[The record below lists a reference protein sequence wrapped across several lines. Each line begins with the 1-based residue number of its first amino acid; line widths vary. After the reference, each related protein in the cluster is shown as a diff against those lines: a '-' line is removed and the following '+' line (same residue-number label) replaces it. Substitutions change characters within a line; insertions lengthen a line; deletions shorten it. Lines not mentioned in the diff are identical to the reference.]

1 VLVLLICNGIG
12 GVLMKK
18 FNIIRVRKFLEI
30 ALLTKAFAIAAPKP
44 VALIPIGPQGCGKT
58 SLGLYLSRK
67 IRSFEIIS
75 QDEIRKSLF
84 LQMYPEENGVGFEK
98 IYEALRPKEPEIR
111 RKAIEALKS
120 STKEVVYVDR
130 MNLTSASRSDFIIP
144 ERFTVAIYFDLP
156 LDEILRRHK
165 NRPDKVLAIPDHI
178 VISCFNMAEFPKRDE
193 FDARV
198 ILSPIS
204 IRREES
210 GHRKDK
216 GNLSNE

>member
-1 VLVLLICNGIG
+1 VLVFLECNGIG
-12 GVLMKK
+12 GVSMKK
-18 FNIIRVRKFLEI
+18 FNIITVRIFLEI

-67 IRSFEIIS
+67 IRSFEMIS

-84 LQMYPEENGVGFEK
+84 FQMYPEEKDVGFER
-98 IYEALRPKEPEIR
+98 IYDVLRPKEPEIR
-111 RKAIEALKS
+111 RKAIEALMS

-130 MNLTSASRSDFIIP
+130 MNLTPASRADFVIP
-144 ERFTVAIYFDLP
+144 QRFNVAIYFDLP

-165 NRPDKVLAIPDHI
+165 NRADKVLAIPDHI
-178 VISCFNMAEFPKRDE
+178 VISCFNKAEFPNRDE

-198 ILSPIS
+198 ILRPIMTTKKED
-204 IRREES
+204 RPKGE
-210 GHRKDK
+210 K

>member
-1 VLVLLICNGIG
+1 
-12 GVLMKK
+12 MKK

-30 ALLTKAFAIAAPKP
+30 ALLTKAFVIAAPKP

-67 IRSFEIIS
+67 IRSFEMIS

-84 LQMYPEENGVGFEK
+84 LQMYPEENGVGFER

-130 MNLTSASRSDFIIP
+130 MNLTPASRSDFIIP
-144 ERFTVAIYFDLP
+144 ERFNVAIYFDLS

-178 VISCFNMAEFPKRDE
+178 VISCFNMAEFPKMDE

-198 ILSPIS
+198 ILSPIR
-204 IRREES
+204 ITI
-210 GHRKDK
+210 
-216 GNLSNE
+216 